1 MLKIIRVFIGTA
13 LGLWIAQYFVHFG
26 PRLGAGTIMT
36 YFLATLIVMAAV
48 FVLKGL
54 NF

>member
-1 MLKIIRVFIGTA
+1 MIKIIRVFIGTA

-26 PRLGAGTIMT
+26 PRLSIGTIVT
-36 YFLATLIVMAAV
+36 YILTTLIVMATV

>member
-1 MLKIIRVFIGTA
+1 MIKIIRVFIGTA
-13 LGLWIAQYFVHFG
+13 LGLWIAQYLVHFG
-26 PRLGAGTIMT
+26 PRLGAGTLLT
-36 YFLATLIVMAAV
+36 YLWATLIVMAAV